1 MHIYNARKIYEK
13 KIRSYTII
21 EKRGNY
27 MIQTHGGDVYRYP
40 DMLDF
45 SANINPLG
53 TPAAV
58 MEAAAESLKNI
69 KNLCII
75 KCAYSHAND
84 SLRER
89 IK

>member
-1 MHIYNARKIYEK
+1 
-13 KIRSYTII
+13 
-21 EKRGNY
+21 

-53 TPAAV
+53 TSSAV
-58 MEAAAESLKNI
+58 MEAAAASLKNI

-75 KCAYSHAND
+75 ECAYSYAND